1 LNPAMAMKF
10 KNFIYLSY
18 EPVDLVVL
26 CFFAV
31 AMALI
36 LWKIIRGRGGE
47 EKKNG

>member
-1 LNPAMAMKF
+1 MNALKF
-10 KNFIYLSY
+10 QKFIYLNY
-18 EPVDLVVL
+18 EPLDLVVL

-36 LWKIIRGRGGE
+36 LWKMLRGRGGE